1 MICLDMK
8 DEEFIESVA
17 EMRRLQI
24 LYFKT
29 RSKAVLKL
37 SKEVEKKIDQ
47 FLFDRKQLNLFGK

>member
-1 MICLDMK
+1 MK

-29 RSKAVLKL
+29 RSKTVLKL